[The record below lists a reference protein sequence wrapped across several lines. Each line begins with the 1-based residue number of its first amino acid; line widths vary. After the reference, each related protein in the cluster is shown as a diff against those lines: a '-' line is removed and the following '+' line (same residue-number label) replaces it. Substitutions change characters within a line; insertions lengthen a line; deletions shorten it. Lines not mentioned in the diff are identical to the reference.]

1 MSKCEVQVN
10 EFLHLFKENEND
22 QNRTDFGLRSF
33 TGAEEKMEVEVDEG
47 VSYYDTTPS
56 FNPLPFLF
64 PFPSSLSSSSQPT
77 LFACHEEGDCVWLQ
91 VGSDRRER
99 VVYS

>member
-1 MSKCEVQVN
+1 MSGYANCWKCAVSKCEVQVN

-64 PFPSSLSSSSQPT
+64 PFPVPAVSNTFFYPCGSS
-77 LFACHEEGDCVWLQ
+77 A
-91 VGSDRRER
+91 
-99 VVYS
+99 